1 MPKMKTNRAASKRF
15 RVTPKGKVMFGAA
28 GLRHNFEN
36 MSGKNKRRQ
45 ARAHT
50 LASAQAAAALR
61 LLGKR

>member
-1 MPKMKTNRAASKRF
+1 MPKMQTNRAASKRF

-28 GLRHNFEN
+28 GLRHNLEN

-45 ARAHT
+45 ARAHE
-50 LASAQAAAALR
+50 LPSEHAATALR

>member
-1 MPKMKTNRAASKRF
+1 MPKMKTNKSASKRF

-28 GLRHNFEN
+28 GLRHNMEH

-45 ARAHT
+45 ARHHE
-50 LASAQAAAALR
+50 LPSEHAATALR